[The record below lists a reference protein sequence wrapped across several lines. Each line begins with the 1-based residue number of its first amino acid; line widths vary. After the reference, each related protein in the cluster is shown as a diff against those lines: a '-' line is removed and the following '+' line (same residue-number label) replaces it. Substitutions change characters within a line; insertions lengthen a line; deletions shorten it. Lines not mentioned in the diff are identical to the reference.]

1 MNTQPSG
8 RGRTHIA
15 KIVDHSGRYVH
26 QATGTDPRDLI
37 SHQEVE
43 LTFEDVEQLFMNSVD
58 VGPWTTES
66 RLRCELRYIMIAWFV
81 FAPNLENDSG
91 SGKRKPLPLAW

>member
-26 QATGTDPRDLI
+26 QATRTDPRDLI

-43 LTFEDVEQLFMNSVD
+43 LTFKDVEQLFMNSVD
-58 VGPWTTES
+58 VGLWTTES
-66 RLRCELRYIMIAWFV
+66 RLRCELRYIMVAWFV
-81 FAPNLENDSG
+81 FAPYLENDSG
-91 SGKRKPLPLAW
+91 SGKRKPLPLAC